1 MTLELRGGGS
11 RPSGAFGVNCMVGGR
26 TRRGGCET
34 WGMESEPT
42 KIFAVRTA
50 ILRRVTR
57 AVLRR
62 CAPLVALVGHL
73 REAC

>member
-1 MTLELRGGGS
+1 
-11 RPSGAFGVNCMVGGR
+11 MVGGR
-26 TRRGGCET
+26 TRRSGCET